1 MLTPEFEN
9 SAYAADYD
17 PDWRKK
23 AMNNKTETIA
33 YFGSSE
39 PLNLEHMKKFRD
51 QLKSDWESSRRKT
64 WDGLLADLRITNN
77 VKDNIWHGITDP
89 PEMGDPYLVSVYI
102 PSLTTTGIQDKTTG
116 VDWKVTSTQTV
127 PKQDKP
133 CDIPEVISTDDLEI
147 RMLEDQIRDMRDAIK
162 FKKERRNR
170 ISDLKKQVE
179 ELEREMAEL
188 G

>member
-9 SAYAADYD
+9 SAY
-17 PDWRKK
+17 KEF
-23 AMNNKTETIA
+23 NKLLCDL
-33 YFGSSE
+33 SH
-39 PLNLEHMKKFRD
+39 PK
-51 QLKSDWESSRRKT
+51 W
-64 WDGLLADLRITNN
+64 GL
-77 VKDNIWHGITDP
+77 WHGIIDP
-89 PEMGDPYLVSVYI
+89 PSLTEPHCVSVFI
-102 PSLTTTGIQDKTTG
+102 PSLTTTGVRDATTG
-116 VDWKVTSTQTV
+116 ADWTVTSTQTV